1 MLNFS
6 WNDARKVA
14 CSSVVA
20 TVVAKNV
27 VSSCASFFVVLNFF
41 FHVLVAKKPLVASD
55 TSWIVRFDS
64 AGCQCGCC
72 GGDMFT

>member
-1 MLNFS
+1 MQGKLLVRLPLLLWLLRIFLVLVPVFCGLENFM
-6 WNDARKVA
+6 
-14 CSSVVA
+14 
-20 TVVAKNV
+20 
-27 VSSCASFFVVLNFF
+27 

-72 GGDMFT
+72 CGDIFT